1 MAEIS
6 SKADMD
12 TAADTTRWQAERERS
27 NAFALRL
34 IVWIALHLGRTVARC
49 LLWPISWYFW
59 ATAPKARAASARY
72 LCLIERASGRAAGS
86 LSTLK
91 HIQTFAN
98 VILDRTY
105 MLAGQTGRFRTHI
118 QNFDAMRLVHE
129 QRTGGLFIGAHL
141 GSFEALRVLGTR
153 DPITDTHLPRL
164 VVRMAMYEENARKI
178 NSMLEA
184 INPEATRYV
193 ISLGHAD
200 AMLQL
205 QETLDNGEF
214 VGMLA
219 DRHIGDARCETIDFL
234 GVPASFPTGPFR
246 LAMVL
251 KRPVFL
257 MFGLYRG
264 GNEYE
269 IFFESLPLP
278 EAANRQAQ
286 LQLWQR
292 AYVQRVEHYCKLE
305 PYNWFNFY
313 EFWN

>member
-1 MAEIS
+1 MADVS
-6 SKADMD
+6 SKIEIENAGE
-12 TAADTTRWQAERERS
+12 TRWHAERERS
-27 NAFALRL
+27 NAFALKL
-34 IVWIALHLGRTVARC
+34 IVWIALHLGRTVARA
-49 LLWPISWYFW
+49 LLWPISFYFW
-59 ATAPKARAASARY
+59 ATAPKARAASAQY
-72 LCLIERASGRAAGS
+72 LRRVETASGRPPGS
-86 LSTLK
+86 LSSLK
-91 HIQTFAN
+91 HIQVFAN
-98 VILDRTY
+98 VILDRAY
-105 MLAGQTGRFRTHI
+105 MLAGQTWRFHTHI
-118 QNFDAMRLVHE
+118 ENFEAMRAVHE
-129 QRTGGLFIGAHL
+129 LRTGGLFIGAHL

-153 DPITDTHLPRL
+153 DPANDTQLPQL

-193 ISLGHAD
+193 ISLGQAD

-205 QETLDNGEF
+205 QETLDQAEF

-219 DRHIGDARCETIDFL
+219 DRHIGETRCETIEFL
-234 GVPASFPTGPFR
+234 GAPASFPTGPFR

-251 KRPVFL
+251 NRPVFL

-278 EAANRQAQ
+278 EAANRGEQVR
-286 LQLWQR
+286 LWQQ
-292 AYVQRVEHYCKLE
+292 AYVRRVEHFCKLA

-313 EFWN
+313 DFWQ